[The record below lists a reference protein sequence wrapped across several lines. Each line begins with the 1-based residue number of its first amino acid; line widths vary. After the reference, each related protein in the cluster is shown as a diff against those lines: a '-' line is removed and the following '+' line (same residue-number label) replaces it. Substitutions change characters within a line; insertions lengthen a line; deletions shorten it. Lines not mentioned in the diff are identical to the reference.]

1 MIISLV
7 WPGQFWVVYFAR
19 VIVTAPPFSLM
30 GLSHSIY
37 VAPQA
42 NYKLFNLYLFSL
54 IFFGKTP
61 STEQVFK
68 KYWLLSLLFFFLCS
82 LCGSLEGE
90 GRILLLFCGSSGKEL
105 LESILHKTLIWQSVH
120 LWFRLA
126 RQLEF
131 FYLMALVSGREDLS
145 FAPVGHLGTDSIVS
159 QAGAD
164 PALCQAMDF
173 SGYQCFA
180 STWKSWAVAL
190 ACPLQSSMTR
200 WCRVQGMMQTSRW
213 WGKEGNCKENGKR

>member
-1 MIISLV
+1 MWHPRQI
-7 WPGQFWVVYFAR
+7 
-19 VIVTAPPFSLM
+19 T
-30 GLSHSIY
+30 
-37 VAPQA
+37 
-42 NYKLFNLYLFSL
+42 NSL
-54 IFFGKTP
+54 ISIFFHWFFLAK
-61 STEQVFK
+61 
-68 KYWLLSLLFFFLCS
+68 LLAQSRYLRNIDFYHYYFFFLCS

-90 GRILLLFCGSSGKEL
+90 GLILLLFCGSSGKEL